1 MVIGVGVSAFAVGLD
16 ADVVELK
23 GCMTVGLGEGVGEDC
38 LAVAGSE
45 RDSCEWRLNWK
56 GRG

>member
-1 MVIGVGVSAFAVGLD
+1 MGVRALAVGLD

-23 GCMTVGLGEGVGEDC
+23 GCAIVGLGEGVGEDC
-38 LAVAGSE
+38 LAVAGRE
-45 RDSCEWRLNWK
+45 RDSWEWRLNWK